1 MSHLLKFTEW
11 EMNGKWYTNDVNDL
25 AHGSA
30 YWWHPARM
38 LNISL
43 TDYVLLLKN
52 QFHAINFKFLNQRV
66 LTWEWQSYAD
76 CHRFTLFIN
85 KEAIKRKYFI
95 C

>member
-38 LNISL
+38 LNIPL

-52 QFHAINFKFLNQRV
+52 QFHAINFKFLNQKV

>member
-11 EMNGKWYTNDVNDL
+11 ESNGKWHCNDVSDL
-25 AHGSA
+25 GHGSG

-43 TDYVLLLKN
+43 TDYVLLLKDK
-52 QFHAINFKFLNQRV
+52 FHAVNFKFPNQNI
-66 LTWEWQSYAD
+66 LLWEWQSYSD
-76 CHRFTLFIN
+76 CHKFTLFIN
-85 KEAIKRKYFI
+85 TEARKRKYFI